1 MELAKYQRKN
11 KVNFKHLINLESVI
25 ESDICEII
33 SLAKELKEKRLV
45 LEDHKT
51 LNDKYILMIT
61 KPSIVGMDTAFQ
73 IAVKELGGMPII
85 NSLSGELLE
94 TCLQDEAYIKTLAVY
109 GLSAVAVST
118 SKISDSSALEKY
130 INVPVIN
137 SNNEN
142 SPCTALAGIMTIL
155 ETKKDIKNLKVV
167 IVGDLNIEDYSIMTG
182 LAKFGADI
190 TLLPTNNSTPSEHAI
205 RYSSQFGEVKVE
217 KDKKLALK
225 NADFIYL
232 LKNGENDNVYI
243 DEDDLSLCPNAY
255 VLGVMPCDKTLVSSS
270 VIQGERSLVYK
281 QAENLLHIG
290 KAILSLLVCKNR

>member
-11 KVNFKHLINLESVI
+11 KVTFKHLLNLESVI

-45 LEDHKT
+45 FEDHKT
-51 LNDKYILMIT
+51 LNNKYVLMIT
-61 KPSIVGMDTAFQ
+61 KPSIIGMDTAFQ
-73 IAVKELGGMPII
+73 IAVKELGGTPII

-94 TCLQDEAYIKTLAVY
+94 SLLQDESYIKTLAVY

-118 SKISDSSALEKY
+118 SKISDSTALEKF
-130 INVPVIN
+130 INVPIIN
-137 SNNEN
+137 SNNEG
-142 SPCTALAGIMTIL
+142 SPCIALAGIMTML

-167 IVGDLNIEDYSIMTG
+167 IAGDLNIEDYSIMTG

-190 TLLPTNNSTPSEHAI
+190 TLLPTNNSTPNEQAV

-217 KDKKLALK
+217 KNKKLALK

-232 LKNGENDNVYI
+232 LKNGETDNVYI
-243 DEDDLSLCPNAY
+243 DESDLLDCPNAY
-255 VLGVMPCDKTLVSSS
+255 ILGVTPCDKTLVASS
-270 VIQGERSLVYK
+270 VIQGEKSLVYK

-290 KAILSLLVCKNR
+290 KAILTLLVSKNR